1 MKKHLVKNILL
12 EIFFILTAVIAW
24 AAVIS
29 LVWENPTTLPTF
41 IISVLFIGAV
51 LVYAFFTDKWWNIP
65 GIIYTALL
73 LFLTLN
79 HWTANHFFILSSSYL
94 YLELVIVPPV
104 LGMDYIFDSNAS
116 YCLTVTIFCVSAIG
130 IMVSKYLR
138 KEKNRHE
145 KNC

>member
-1 MKKHLVKNILL
+1 MKKRIVKNILL
-12 EIFFILTAVIAW
+12 EIFFILTAIISW

-29 LVWENPTTLPTF
+29 LVWENPTTLAAF
-41 IISVLFIGAV
+41 IISALFMGAV
-51 LVYAFFTDKWWNIP
+51 LIYAVFADKLWNIP

-73 LFLTLN
+73 LFLTIP
-79 HWTANHFFILSSSYL
+79 HWTANHFFELSSSFL

-116 YCLTVTIFCVSAIG
+116 YCSAVTIFCVSSIG
-130 IMVSKYLR
+130 IMVSKYLQ

-145 KNC
+145 KTC